1 MMISVYQ
8 LLLGVMVLGIAWF
21 LARRGRP
28 LVRALVFL
36 SALVVSALLFLPGGF
51 IRRTVGRD
59 ALTVMGDL
67 AAHTPWAVAE
77 WVHFLIFLWLGLL
90 LWLGRSDLRNWK
102 GWGLMTVLAVGAE
115 MAQALAPNRE
125 PRMGDVLLN
134 LAGGV
139 AGIALA
145 ILLRKLLRRL

>member
-1 MMISVYQ
+1 MISVYQ
-8 LLLGVMVLGIAWF
+8 LLLGAMVLGIAWF

-28 LVRALVFL
+28 LVRVLVFA
-36 SALVVSALLFLPGGF
+36 SALVVSALLFLPGGW

-59 ALTVMGDL
+59 ALAAMGDL

-102 GWGLMTVLAVGAE
+102 GWGLMMVLAVGAE

-125 PRMGDVLLN
+125 PRLGDVLLN
-134 LAGGV
+134 LAGGM
-139 AGIALA
+139 AGILLA
-145 ILLRKLLRRL
+145 IGVRKLIRRL

>member
-8 LLLGVMVLGIAWF
+8 LLLGVMVLVIAWF
-21 LARRGRP
+21 LARGGRP
-28 LVRALVFL
+28 LVRGLVFL
-36 SALVVSALLFLPGGF
+36 SALVVSGLLFLPGAL

-67 AAHTPWAVAE
+67 AARTPWAVAE

-102 GWGLMTVLAVGAE
+102 GWGLVMALSAGAE
-115 MAQALAPNRE
+115 MAQALAPHRE
-125 PRMGDVLLN
+125 PRVEDVLLN
-134 LAGGV
+134 LAGGM
-139 AGIALA
+139 AGILLA
-145 ILLRKLLRRL
+145 IGLRRLFRRL

>member
-1 MMISVYQ
+1 MISVYQ

-28 LVRALVFL
+28 LVRVLVFA
-36 SALVVSALLFLPGGF
+36 SALVVSALLFLPGGW

-59 ALTVMGDL
+59 ALTVMGEL

-102 GWGLMTVLAVGAE
+102 GWGLVMVLAVGAE

-125 PRMGDVLLN
+125 PRLGDVMLN
-134 LAGGV
+134 LAGGM
-139 AGIALA
+139 AGILLA
-145 ILLRKLLRRL
+145 IGLRRLFRRW

>member
-1 MMISVYQ
+1 MISVYQ
-8 LLLGVMVLGIAWF
+8 LLLGAMVLGIAWF

-28 LVRALVFL
+28 LVRVLVFL
-36 SALVVSALLFLPGGF
+36 SALVVSALLFLPGGS
-51 IRRTVGRD
+51 IHRAVGRD
-59 ALTVMGDL
+59 VVTAMGDL

-102 GWGLMTVLAVGAE
+102 GWGLMMLLAVGAE

-125 PRMGDVLLN
+125 PRLGDVMLN
-134 LAGGV
+134 LAGGM
-139 AGIALA
+139 AGILLA
-145 ILLRKLLRRL
+145 IGVRKLFRHL